1 MQEHVDVDRLIG
13 LARSLIAV
21 GTPNPPGNEVALA
34 GTLRDALAPWAP
46 SWTEVEPAPGRL
58 SLIARLPGAGDG
70 GGAGGRPTLI
80 VNGHTDVVP
89 AVAERWSSDPFLPSV
104 VDGRLYG
111 RGSADMKG
119 GLAAAICALATLE
132 AAGYE
137 PACDI
142 VFQFVAD
149 EERGGA
155 LGTRAL
161 LETGLVRGDACL
173 VPEPTSLA
181 VCVAE
186 RGLLQGEILVK
197 GRPAHGSRPREG
209 VSAVEIGARVALALH
224 AADFGGPDHPLL
236 GKPTANVG
244 TFYGG
249 SALNVVA
256 EQARVGFDRR
266 LLPGTSLEEAIG
278 GLHRRIEGAGLGAVD
293 YEIKVQDYGEGSEM
307 SADHPF
313 AALVR
318 RCVSSVTGR
327 ATPTIGM
334 TFTTDA
340 RFVRNQGGIPAV
352 VCGPG
357 DIAQAHGIDEWA
369 DVSQLV
375 EATAAYADLYRC
387 FGAGAPEPPGRPA
400 PLVSW
405 SLVASPTR
413 PPPPRPPRRPGGA
426 ARGRRPPASG
436 G

>member
-1 MQEHVDVDRLIG
+1 VKEYVDVERLID

-34 GTLRDALAPWAP
+34 GVLRGALAPWKP

-58 SLIARLPGAGDG
+58 SLIARVPAS
-70 GGAGGRPTLI
+70 GAGGRPTLI
-80 VNGHTDVVP
+80 INGHTDVVP
-89 AVAERWSSDPFLPSV
+89 AVAERWSTGPFCPSV
-104 VDGRLYG
+104 IDGRLYG

-132 AAGYE
+132 AAGGE

-155 LGTRAL
+155 LGTRVL
-161 LETGLVRGDACL
+161 LESGLIRGDACL

-209 VSAVEIGARVALALH
+209 VSAVEIGAQIALALH
-224 AADFGGPDHPLL
+224 AADFGGPVHPLL
-236 GKPTANVG
+236 GRPTANVG
-244 TFYGG
+244 TFHGG
-249 SALNVVA
+249 SAVNVVA

-278 GLHRRIEGAGLGAVD
+278 GLRQRIEGAGLGGAD
-293 YEIKVQDYGEGSEM
+293 YEIEVQDYGEGSEM

-318 RCVSSVTGR
+318 RSITAVTGKT
-327 ATPTIGM
+327 TPTIGM

-340 RFVRNQGGIPAV
+340 RFVRNQGGIPTV

-369 DVSQLV
+369 PVSQLV
-375 EATAAYADLYRC
+375 EATAAYADIYHS
-387 FGAGAPEPPGRPA
+387 FGAG
-400 PLVSW
+400 SI
-405 SLVASPTR
+405 
-413 PPPPRPPRRPGGA
+413 
-426 ARGRRPPASG
+426 
-436 G
+436 